1 MIKSRLKILLA
12 TKETTQRQL
21 AIDTECREATINA
34 LANNRIKQVPIDMLD
49 KLCKY
54 FDCQPSDILVYE
66 PDKGKVCN

>member
-21 AIDTECREATINA
+21 AIDTGCREATINA

-66 PDKGKVCN
+66 PDRGKSM